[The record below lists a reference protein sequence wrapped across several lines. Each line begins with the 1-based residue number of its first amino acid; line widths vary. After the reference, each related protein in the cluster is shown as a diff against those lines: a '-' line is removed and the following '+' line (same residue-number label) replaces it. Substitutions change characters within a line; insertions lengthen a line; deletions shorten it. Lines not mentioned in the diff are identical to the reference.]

1 MAATSYPAIVK
12 FSPTTLYIPS
22 SGSAVTMSVQL
33 PLRDIKTVVANT
45 VRLQLLSGKVVAIP
59 NIGWKVD
66 NKGVATA
73 SFNRQTVIQ
82 KLQQLGMTN
91 TMVYYTIVGTSS
103 QGWSFEG
110 TDVQQAKPAS

>member
-1 MAATSYPAIVK
+1 MTVE
-12 FSPTTLYIPS
+12 
-22 SGSAVTMSVQL
+22 V
-33 PLRDIKTVVANT
+33 PLRDIKTVSASSVK
-45 VRLQLLSGKVVAIP
+45 LQLLSGAVVAIP

-66 NKGVATA
+66 SKGVGTA

-82 KLQQLGMTN
+82 KLQQLGITN

-110 TDVQQAKPAS
+110 TDIQQARPAN